1 MSELGLEVCVGFN
14 HQWTKG
20 VPGRGKG
27 RAACKK
33 KAIRK
38 GCTKA
43 VQGPG
48 GGWPSVTGGS
58 SVWVMGEEV
67 GKAGR
72 GQIGFGC
79 QAMELGSS
87 LWAVEA
93 MGDL

>member
-38 GCTKA
+38 GCTRLFRDLEGT
-43 VQGPG
+43 GP
-48 GGWPSVTGGS
+48 V
-58 SVWVMGEEV
+58 
-67 GKAGR
+67 
-72 GQIGFGC
+72 
-79 QAMELGSS
+79 
-87 LWAVEA
+87 
-93 MGDL
+93 